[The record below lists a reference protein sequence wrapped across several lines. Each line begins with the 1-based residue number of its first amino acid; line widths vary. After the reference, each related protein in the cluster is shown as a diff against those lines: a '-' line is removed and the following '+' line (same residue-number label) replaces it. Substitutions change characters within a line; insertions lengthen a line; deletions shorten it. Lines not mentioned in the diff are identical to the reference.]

1 MLQRVLLSLA
11 FGIAIAYPAFAAD
24 AVRLRVLSEGA
35 YATQCRDGLC
45 ATVQVT
51 RSTFSGGA
59 TETTLFVSAYDA
71 SGNPIIPGTFVAI
84 DSSALVIDR
93 HGTRATLIHPNATVT
108 WAVTGDY
115 REETNLATKIV
126 DRRPPPAGPG
136 PTVLRMR
143 EREHL
148 EGAVATGTAGPE
160 TAPIAINTDVTPPT
174 VGFADAIITI
184 RKTIRIERSL
194 DTPDQQTLD
203 DEPNDVRGPLGD
215 SH

>member
-1 MLQRVLLSLA
+1 MLQRVLLPITFA
-11 FGIAIAYPAFAAD
+11 IAIAYPAFAAD

-35 YATQCRDGLC
+35 YATQCREGLC

-93 HGTRATLIHPNATVT
+93 QGTRATVTHPNATVT
-108 WAVTGDY
+108 WEVTGDY

-126 DRRPPPAGPG
+126 DRRPPPPG
-136 PTVLRMR
+136 HPTVLRMK
-143 EREHL
+143 ESEHL
-148 EGAVATGTAGPE
+148 EGAIATGTAGPE
-160 TAPIAINTDVTPPT
+160 TAPIAIDTDVTPPT
-174 VGFADAIITI
+174 VGFGDAIITI
-184 RKTIRIERSL
+184 RRTIRIERSL
-194 DTPDQQTLD
+194 ETPDQQTLD
-203 DEPNDVRGPLGD
+203 DRPNDVRGPLGD